1 MSPGCLRAAMRVT
14 VLVCALSGCT
24 SKSREPDIKGVV
36 APTVPLAAVPAGE
49 AAQAV
54 VTASHGK
61 VELSRGA
68 SGNWSA
74 AKVGDRLGAQ
84 DALRT
89 DVGEADVAVEG
100 VKLRLHDA
108 SKLEMR
114 AVEKRGLRTRV
125 HGSVESEVDK
135 SGKLDVEIA
144 DTDAV
149 AHSEGGHFFVT
160 ADGRTVA
167 VASVTGSVNL
177 TSKGKSVDV
186 AKGQVSRIDTPD
198 ASPST
203 PTDALRRVLLAVQW
217 PNAKETNQATVPI
230 SGRVEP
236 GSRVFVQ
243 GQPVVVESGG
253 TFRAEVPLKQGKQK
267 IAIVTV
273 DALGR
278 RKQVEGTVK
287 RDDSLPAAKVK
298 KKLWQWR

>member
-1 MSPGCLRAAMRVT
+1 MSPGSQRAALRV
-14 VLVCALSGCT
+14 VLVCALGAYACQRT
-24 SKSREPDIKGVV
+24 ETPIKGVAAAPV
-36 APTVPLAAVPAGE
+36 APAPKAESAE
-49 AAQAV
+49 AV
-54 VTASHGK
+54 VTASRGK

-68 SGNWSA
+68 SGAWSA

-100 VKLRLHDA
+100 VKLRLHDS
-108 SKLEMR
+108 SKLEMK
-114 AVEKRGLRTRV
+114 AVDRHALRTRV
-125 HGSVESEVDK
+125 HGSVESEVDQ

-144 DTDAV
+144 DSDAV

-160 ADGRTVA
+160 ADGKSVVA
-167 VASVTGSVNL
+167 VASVTGSVRL

-186 AKGQVSRIDTPD
+186 NKGQVSRIDTPD
-198 ASPST
+198 ASPS
-203 PTDALRRVLLAVQW
+203 PPADALRRVLLAVQW
-217 PNAKETNQATVPI
+217 PNARETNQATVPI

-243 GQPVVVESGG
+243 GQPVTVESGG

-267 IAIVTV
+267 IAVVTV

-287 RDDSLPAAKVK
+287 RDDSLPSAKVK